1 MGGLSVTHIL
11 ILLVVAVLLLGKGKV
26 SGLMGDVASG
36 IKAFKKNMA
45 DDTTPDASMAQSNG
59 AQSSGTPSTGKLAQD
74 ETVKPTPVR
83 DTAAHG

>member
-11 ILLVVAVLLLGKGKV
+11 ILLIVAVLLLGKGKV

-45 DDTTPDASMAQSNG
+45 DDAPDASMAQPT
-59 AQSSGTPSTGKLAQD
+59 AKLAQD
-74 ETVKPTPVR
+74 ETIKPAPTR
-83 DTAAHG
+83 DTAQHS